1 MNDSFIYARESMEK
15 EIRFKNRFFESDIRK
30 RINRKE
36 GPVFESDIKSL
47 TAVIYEWD
55 SWGDDT
61 ELLYEL
67 PKLKELI
74 VETNSIP
81 LFLLNMPDLEEL
93 DLTFWG
99 SQEFDFKWVGH
110 LAKLKALCV
119 SGGTISSMKLVNE
132 GEILNLPQLT
142 ELILHEFGAV
152 DLAFL
157 KDMDHL
163 TSFYCGYANDVW
175 NIDAIANLQ
184 SLKELTLIDIPVK
197 NLDFLNAFGNG
208 LEIEL
213 CALWL
218 PEGFNEKKLEELNRF
233 ERCDVCE
240 LRIGKQQIAF
250 EIDKR

>member
-1 MNDSFIYARESMEK
+1 MFEQQRRESMENV
-15 EIRFKNRFFESDIRK
+15 IRFKNRFFESDIRK

-47 TAVIYEWD
+47 TSVIYEWD

-81 LFLLNMPDLEEL
+81 LFLNNMPDLEGL

-99 SQEFDFKWVGH
+99 SQEFDFKWVSH
-110 LAKLKALCV
+110 LEKLKSLCI
-119 SGGTISSMKLVNE
+119 SGGDISSMKLVNE
-132 GEILNLPQLT
+132 EEITRLTKMT
-142 ELILHEFGAV
+142 ELIFHEFGSV
-152 DLAFL
+152 NLEFL
-157 KDMDHL
+157 KDVNYL
-163 TSFYCGYANDVW
+163 TSFYCGYADDVL
-175 NIDAIANLQ
+175 NIDVIANLQ
-184 SLKELTLIDIPVK
+184 SLKELTLIDIHVD
-197 NLDFLNAFGNG
+197 NLDFLNAFGND

-218 PEGFNEKKLEELNRF
+218 PEGFDETKLEELERF

-240 LRIGKQQIAF
+240 LRIGNQEIPF